1 MACTEGEDVKQL
13 VDTLLDYLDD
23 VVARVRKVN
32 NIKNF
37 NYILFKK

>member
-23 VVARVRKVN
+23 VIARVRKV
-32 NIKNF
+32 K
-37 NYILFKK
+37 